1 MKSSP
6 PADYTA
12 SIRPSVPADLAFRT
26 IADLEG
32 YATWNTFT
40 PEITP
45 STSSSPSASSASSS
59 SPLPK
64 ASQTTQLSIR
74 TYPIG
79 TPIVLKVKTL
89 LPFPIIQRERITRWD
104 LDSKEIAWSQATLPR
119 WALWTDRTQRVREVE
134 SGAEADRNGPTGE
147 AGCEYV
153 TTMVSGLPGI
163 QTSHLESTLNTRI
176 PFVSVRRSEDHL
188 LPSSDCSWADEF
200 NEPWS
205 FVLRIFTTSSAELL
219 ASCPHPSYHECELGD
234 LSPTF
239 TTFRRP

>member
-1 MKSSP
+1 MNSSP

-12 SIRPSVPADLAFRT
+12 SIRLAGVPADLAFDT

-32 YATWNTFT
+32 YPTWNTFT
-40 PEITP
+40 PKITP
-45 STSSSPSASSASSS
+45 STSPTSSPTSSESSS
-59 SPLPK
+59 SPH
-64 ASQTTQLSIR
+64 ATVARSTQPPTC

-104 LDSKEIAWSQATLPR
+104 LDSREIAWSQAILPR

-153 TTMVSGLPGI
+153 TTMVSGLP
-163 QTSHLESTLNTRI
+163 RI
-176 PFVSVRRSEDHL
+176 
-188 LPSSDCSWADEF
+188 
-200 NEPWS
+200 
-205 FVLRIFTTSSAELL
+205 
-219 ASCPHPSYHECELGD
+219 
-234 LSPTF
+234 
-239 TTFRRP
+239 